1 VDVDPFRLSV
11 RFSVTRYRNLENNK
25 TKESRERN
33 KKLSNEE
40 RNKVWPDGVM
50 CSEKFAPRIVLSH

>member
-1 VDVDPFRLSV
+1 M